1 MGKNNFDFLRFLFAF
16 IVVICHISILSGR
29 PELLF
34 IQKYFNTSIAVSSF
48 FIISGF
54 LVTQS
59 YNNTDNLRKY
69 FGKRA
74 RRLLP
79 AYIIVIFLCAILFS
93 FISEMGVKN
102 YFMDIKLYRY
112 LIFNFL
118 FLNFLEPGLPGV
130 FSEHYTTAIN
140 GALWTIKVEVSF
152 YILVPLLVYLLFKTQ
167 KKYIVLIAIYVL
179 SVLYQYIVHY
189 LYETTNLNIYKILEY
204 QLPGNMTYFA
214 CGMFGYYYKSVLL
227 QNIKKLIIPAI
238 VIYFVESYF
247 GFCILQPATLAIII
261 FFVAYNFKF
270 LNNFGKYGDFS
281 YGIYIFHFPLIQLAI
296 FFGLFS
302 LVPPTVVFSILC
314 FGVITVGFA
323 SWHLI
328 EKRFLHRST

>member
-1 MGKNNFDFLRFLFAF
+1 
-16 IVVICHISILSGR
+16 
-29 PELLF
+29 
-34 IQKYFNTSIAVSSF
+34 
-48 FIISGF
+48 
-54 LVTQS
+54 
-59 YNNTDNLRKY
+59 
-69 FGKRA
+69 
-74 RRLLP
+74 
-79 AYIIVIFLCAILFS
+79 
-93 FISEMGVKN
+93 
-102 YFMDIKLYRY
+102 
-112 LIFNFL
+112 
-118 FLNFLEPGLPGV
+118 
-130 FSEHYTTAIN
+130 
-140 GALWTIKVEVSF
+140 
-152 YILVPLLVYLLFKTQ
+152 
-167 KKYIVLIAIYVL
+167 
-179 SVLYQYIVHY
+179 
-189 LYETTNLNIYKILEY
+189 
-204 QLPGNMTYFA
+204 MTYFA